1 MRESK
6 LKTKIAAK
14 RFLFSLLF
22 FENRR
27 ILKSEVKVL
36 GAHIMTKK
44 QQFLSEHN
52 RLASLDM
59 QATASM
65 LTLFKIEKASLFK
78 DKNWSIDKLR
88 RPFIFWLTSLTPKE
102 KEDFINVRKV

>member
-1 MRESK
+1 M
-6 LKTKIAAK
+6 LKA
-14 RFLFSLLF
+14 
-22 FENRR
+22 
-27 ILKSEVKVL
+27 EVKTL
-36 GAHIMTKK
+36 GARIMTKK

-65 LTLFKIEKASLFK
+65 LTLFKIEKATLFK
-78 DKNWSIDKLR
+78 DNNWSIDKLR

-102 KEDFINVRKV
+102 KEDIKKVSKV